1 MSWSTKAVLAAACL
15 AGATGVCAA
24 QTANPAA
31 TPAPAAPAPAAPA
44 TAPSF
49 DGLVGKKLTA
59 IDGSAI
65 ALTPAEGG
73 IAREIVS
80 GSGGIQRTY
89 FAFINERLGT
99 VADAN
104 DIRRVTGVFRRVENG
119 IEIQYADG
127 STEKLALNP
136 GGGLTLETAAAAA
149 TACVSWYPEGHSYSI
164 EERKAALAAFAV
176 KLGLADAGSKDGK
189 TDCAGK
195 AGQAAALPPAVLT
208 LSAAAEAGSGAGA
221 GKIKFNGPAN
231 ATADAGTGAGAGK
244 GKLNAATANKAAEL
258 SSGAGTGKAASEPGK
273 ALQTGKGAP
282 VVPPIPT
289 QAPRGVLA
297 ASGTAPALVTPST
310 AAIAAEAQAIEVRK
324 SEVHPIDAAPAAES
338 KPQVLAS
345 AGPPDSSASDQH
357 GASTC
362 LSVESNGMHW
372 GFRNHCGYDVQFAYC
387 LMSGNPLAAC
397 HDGAVAGSVAANGFG
412 ALVADESLKETD
424 AKHDFRWVACQGGA
438 GEVIPHL
445 DQTDPPSGRCV
456 R

>member
-1 MSWSTKAVLAAACL
+1 MRRSRKAVVTAACL

-24 QTANPAA
+24 QTVNPAPATA
-31 TPAPAAPAPAAPA
+31 TPAV
-44 TAPSF
+44 APSF

-80 GSGGIQRTY
+80 ASGGIQRSY

-104 DIRRVTGVFRRVENG
+104 DIRKVTGVFRRAENG

-136 GGGLTLETAAAAA
+136 GGGLTLETAAASA
-149 TACVSWYPEGHSYSI
+149 TVCVSWYPEGHSYSI

-176 KLGLADAGSKDGK
+176 KLGLADAAGSKDGK
-189 TDCAGK
+189 TDCGSK
-195 AGQAAALPPAVLT
+195 AAQAAALPPAVLT
-208 LSAAAEAGSGAGA
+208 LSAAAEAGA
-221 GKIKFNGPAN
+221 
-231 ATADAGTGAGAGK
+231 GAGAGK
-244 GKLNAATANKAAEL
+244 GKLNAGTANKTAEL
-258 SSGAGTGKAASEPGK
+258 GSGAGIGKAASEPGK
-273 ALQTGKGAP
+273 PLQAGKGAP

-289 QAPRGVLA
+289 LAPRGVLA

-324 SEVHPIDAAPAAES
+324 SEVHPIDASPAAES

-387 LMSGNPLAAC
+387 LMGGNPLASC

-424 AKHDFRWVACQGGA
+424 ARHDFRWVACQGGA